1 MQINKFTDYGFRV
14 LIYLARQQEC
24 THTIASLAKQLH
36 LSQNHLVKIVHFMA
50 KQQWLITS
58 RGKGGGIRLAEST
71 LGLPLGEVL
80 RTLQGDVQ
88 IVNCLSPQCT
98 LHPQCQLKHLLDNA
112 LAQFYQ
118 SLNQYNLA
126 MVVNRG
132 NLNDDLSIAITQL
145 T

>member
-71 LGLPLGEVL
+71 LDLPLGEML
-80 RTLQGDVQ
+80 RTFQGNEPL
-88 IVNCLSPQCT
+88 VNCVSPKCGLQ
-98 LHPQCQLKHLLDNA
+98 PQCQLKHLLDNA
-112 LAQFYQ
+112 LEQFYQ
-118 SLNQYNLA
+118 NLNQYPLRKVISNHSQDRINFISYL
-126 MVVNRG
+126 
-132 NLNDDLSIAITQL
+132 
-145 T
+145 

>member
-24 THTIASLAKQLH
+24 TYTIASLAKQLH

-71 LGLPLGEVL
+71 LDLPLGEML
-80 RTLQGDVQ
+80 RTFQGNEPL
-88 IVNCLSPQCT
+88 VNCVSPKCGLQ
-98 LHPQCQLKHLLDNA
+98 PQCQLKHLLDNA
-112 LAQFYQ
+112 LEQFYQ
-118 SLNQYNLA
+118 NLNQYPLRKVISNHLQDRI
-126 MVVNRG
+126 NFISY
-132 NLNDDLSIAITQL
+132 L
-145 T
+145 

>member
-71 LGLPLGEVL
+71 LDFCP
-80 RTLQGDVQ
+80 
-88 IVNCLSPQCT
+88 
-98 LHPQCQLKHLLDNA
+98 
-112 LAQFYQ
+112 
-118 SLNQYNLA
+118 
-126 MVVNRG
+126 
-132 NLNDDLSIAITQL
+132 
-145 T
+145 

>member
-71 LGLPLGEVL
+71 LDLPLGEML
-80 RTLQGDVQ
+80 RTFQGNEPL
-88 IVNCLSPQCT
+88 VNCVSPKCGLQ
-98 LHPQCQLKHLLDNA
+98 PQCQLKHLLDNA
-112 LAQFYQ
+112 LEQFYQ
-118 SLNQYNLA
+118 NLNQYPLRKVISSHSQDRINFISYL
-126 MVVNRG
+126 
-132 NLNDDLSIAITQL
+132 
-145 T
+145 

>member
-24 THTIASLAKQLH
+24 THTIANLAKQLH

-71 LGLPLGEVL
+71 LDLPLGEML
-80 RTLQGDVQ
+80 RTFQGNEPL
-88 IVNCLSPQCT
+88 VNCVSPKCGLQ
-98 LHPQCQLKHLLDNA
+98 PQCQLKHLLDNA
-112 LAQFYQ
+112 LEQFYQ
-118 SLNQYNLA
+118 NLNQYPLRKVISSHSQDRINFISYL
-126 MVVNRG
+126 
-132 NLNDDLSIAITQL
+132 
-145 T
+145 